1 MRAAK
6 DALFTV
12 PKPLANLGIGVDALP
27 EDIRLSSCFY
37 W

>member
-1 MRAAK
+1 MRAK

-27 EDIRLSSCFY
+27 EEQIEQGSY
-37 W
+37 G